1 MNRGH
6 GSGRSPI
13 IDSARLL
20 VDPMFAT
27 MTTTMRLALLGLAA
41 GAFGAVALPAAA
53 GSATPVVVELFTSE
67 GCSSCPPADAYL
79 GELAKKPGIVAL
91 AYHVDYWD
99 YIGWKD
105 PFASREAT
113 ERQRRYTAA
122 LGNRFLYTPEMVIDG
137 GRDATGSDRDTVA
150 ELIGAREKDT
160 KKLALT
166 LTEKTADKYAVGI
179 PASSLT
185 GGATVWL
192 AVFDREH
199 ATPVAHGENEGRTLK
214 EFNIVRELRQIGRYD
229 GNRLQIP
236 VELELTRDK
245 GCAILVQSDYMPGDG
260 QGAILGAV
268 LVKQD

>member
-1 MNRGH
+1 
-6 GSGRSPI
+6 
-13 IDSARLL
+13 
-20 VDPMFAT
+20 MFGV
-27 MTTTMRLALLGLAA
+27 MTTTLRLALLGLAA
-41 GAFGAVALPAAA
+41 GILAVAALPAAA
-53 GSATPVVVELFTSE
+53 LPAAASETPVVVELFTSE

-105 PFASREAT
+105 PFALREAT

-122 LGNRFLYTPEMVIDG
+122 LGSRFLYTPEMVIDG
-137 GRDATGSDRDTVA
+137 GRDATGSDRDAVD
-150 ELIGAREKDT
+150 ELIGAREKDG

-166 LTEKTADKYAVGI
+166 LTEKAEDKYAVNI
-179 PASSLT
+179 PASSQS

-199 ATPVAHGENEGRTLK
+199 ATSVARGENEGRTLK
-214 EFNIVRELRQIGRYD
+214 EFNIVRELRKIGRYD
-229 GNRLQIP
+229 GNRLKIP
-236 VELELTRDK
+236 VEMELTRDN
-245 GCAILVQSDYMPGDG
+245 GCAILVQSDFMPGDG

-268 LVKQD
+268 LVKED

>member
-1 MNRGH
+1 
-6 GSGRSPI
+6 
-13 IDSARLL
+13 
-20 VDPMFAT
+20 MFGV
-27 MTTTMRLALLGLAA
+27 MTTTLRLALLGLAA
-41 GAFGAVALPAAA
+41 GTLGAAALPAAA
-53 GSATPVVVELFTSE
+53 ASEAPVVVELFTSE

-105 PFASREAT
+105 PFALRAAT

-137 GRDATGSDRDTVA
+137 GRDATGSDRDAVD
-150 ELIGAREKDT
+150 ELIGARAKDG

-166 LTEKTADKYAVGI
+166 LTEKTEDRYAVSI
-179 PASSLT
+179 PASSQS

-199 ATPVAHGENEGRTLK
+199 ATPVARGENEGRTLK
-214 EFNIVRELRQIGRYD
+214 EFNIVRELRKLGRYD
-229 GNRLQIP
+229 GNRLRIP
-236 VELELTRDK
+236 VEMELTRDN
-245 GCAILVQSDYMPGDG
+245 GCAILVQSDFMPGDG

-268 LVKQD
+268 LVKED